1 MRDKTMDIQTLR
13 TAIKTV
19 LNQYAQYVPSH
30 GEIRLETLFDT
41 EQDRYALMQTGWSQK
56 RRIRGNL
63 IYIVL
68 KEQRI
73 IIEYDGTEQ
82 GISDDILACGI
93 PIENIIFAFL
103 AEEPLAIA
111 S

>member
-1 MRDKTMDIQTLR
+1 MDTLTLR
-13 TAIKTV
+13 TAIKTI
-19 LNQYAQYVPSH
+19 LNQYAQYIPSH
-30 GEIRLETLFDT
+30 GKIRLETLFDT

-63 IYIVL
+63 IYISL
-68 KEQRI
+68 KDQQI

-82 GISDDILACGI
+82 GISDDLLACGI
-93 PIENIIFAFL
+93 PTEQIIFAFL